1 MLSFLP
7 IVLSVIALSLGAPGG
22 IHCKTFSFTD
32 ENNSDNTVYVG
43 IFGYRSKSALFVE
56 DFDGDTDVYIR
67 TYCAPYDDL
76 TDYFGFEYDV
86 DTKWTATKAFA
97 IIGVTLGGILSI
109 ISCIVPCVSPP
120 STKHWK
126 LLGFG
131 FLLVC
136 LFQGLSLLSLSSD
149 VCTDNPVINA
159 LERSENKITGLQRF
173 NFPEKCEWASGYKL
187 NISSVVFWFLA
198 ALSVLLLPAPEKYP
212 TDDPFETPQQQ
223 EAAYD
228 AKVAAEETG
237 FEAEKVDAEETAVEA
252 EEINAEETAVEVAK

>member
-7 IVLSVIALSLGAPGG
+7 IVFSVIALLLGAPGS
-22 IHCKTFSFTD
+22 IRCQTFSFTD

-43 IFGYRSKSALFVE
+43 IFGYRSKDALFVQ
-56 DFDGDTDVYIR
+56 DFNGNTDVYIR

-109 ISCIVPCVSPP
+109 ISCIVPCVSVCPP
-120 STKHWK
+120 KYWK

-149 VCTDNPVINA
+149 VCTDNPLINA
-159 LERSENKITGLQRF
+159 LESLEDRRTGLQRF
-173 NFPEKCEWASGYKL
+173 NFPEKCAWESGYKL
-187 NISSVVFWFLA
+187 NISSVVFWFIA

-212 TDDPFETPQQQ
+212 TDDPFESPQQQ

-237 FEAEKVDAEETAVEA
+237 LEVEKVDADKIFILSVRSDK
-252 EEINAEETAVEVAK
+252 I